1 MNNIKQIILTQ
12 LYNIEMDKNKKAVKP
27 PASKPNNQKQ
37 EKTNKIDVKKESSS
51 PQKKPVKKV
60 KKKKDAINS
69 NTKGPEN
76 APS

>member
-1 MNNIKQIILTQ
+1 
-12 LYNIEMDKNKKAVKP
+12 MDKNKKAVKP
-27 PASKPNNQKQ
+27 PTSKPNNQKQ

-60 KKKKDAINS
+60 KKKKDGINS